1 MVRLPDQRCDK
12 PDARLRFHS
21 EPGLDLPL
29 RHTNGCIQ
37 MAKKVAITVVL
48 FYLLGVIGVTTG
60 ALAMNWNADWSLQQ
74 QLGEAAWIGFGWPL
88 SVVELFTPD

>member
-1 MVRLPDQRCDK
+1 
-12 PDARLRFHS
+12 
-21 EPGLDLPL
+21 
-29 RHTNGCIQ
+29 
-37 MAKKVAITVVL
+37 MAKKVAITVLVL
-48 FYLLGVIGVTTG
+48 YLLGVIGVTIG